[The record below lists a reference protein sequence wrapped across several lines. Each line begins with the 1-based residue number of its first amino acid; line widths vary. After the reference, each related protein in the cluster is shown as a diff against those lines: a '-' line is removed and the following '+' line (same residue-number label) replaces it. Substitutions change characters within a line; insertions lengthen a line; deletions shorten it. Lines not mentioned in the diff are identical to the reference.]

1 MINITRFAKTTGF
14 VVILA
19 CIGNVVL
26 TYLGRMLSM
35 PPETFGPYM
44 YSSVI
49 GLTLGG
55 VVAAA
60 VVYYLVRRHIP
71 DTVRA
76 NRYFLWLSWVVLIVS
91 FYPDVAI
98 QWSTDADQAGWSYGI
113 IANLMLMHVLAGG
126 LVMYYF
132 VKPGRS

>member
-1 MINITRFAKTTGF
+1 
-14 VVILA
+14 
-19 CIGNVVL
+19 
-26 TYLGRMLSM
+26 
-35 PPETFGPYM
+35 M

-60 VVYYLVRRHIP
+60 VVYYLMRRYIP
-71 DTVRA
+71 DTAKA
-76 NRYFLWLSWVVLIVS
+76 NRWFLSLSWVVLIVS

-98 QWSTDADQAGWSYGI
+98 QWSTDADQVGWSYGI